1 MKTFEEWLNLFNS
14 QNFYEFNRD
23 ESGILWLKIKS
34 MIRREI
40 LEFITEQFNITLQTK
55 TQQEKFKELYGLAL
69 NNMITHK
76 DIDMILCAYNKVEI
90 QNVEQIFHNIESE
103 LYKMTYFSWGG
114 DSTNS
119 LDKQIVSYVKN
130 IYRYDEIL
138 SKIENEIADNTRNY
152 TLSSWYNNWT
162 TILTEHIFKTH
173 NKVISAIG
181 KIKSVD
187 FFIDNIPIDLKITYL
202 PKEFLKSQRKYY
214 GFGNEITLLKKIAK
228 QENLT
233 FDKTSSEETIKYR
246 ISQQI
251 KDKNNEILLA
261 ELKHIDVQNK
271 QIIDDAICNKQILA
285 QWLYENQGE
294 LRFGAENRLFI
305 ILIDSLDF
313 SASWKLKRNFH
324 IIKPKITSYLDNF
337 NKMDFAKN
345 IVDFTFHQKRYRA
358 LADIIFILK

>member
-1 MKTFEEWLNLFNS
+1 MKTFEEWLSLFNS
-14 QNFYEFNRD
+14 QNFYEFNKD

-34 MIRREI
+34 MIRKEI
-40 LEFITEQFNITLQTK
+40 LEFATNHLNVVLQTK
-55 TQQEKFKELYGLAL
+55 TQQDKFREIYKLTLS
-69 NNMITHK
+69 NIITHN
-76 DIDMILCAYNKVEI
+76 DIDKILCIYNEI
-90 QNVEQIFHNIESE
+90 EVQNIEQNFYNIESE

-130 IYRYDEIL
+130 IYKYDDIL
-138 SKIENEIADNTRNY
+138 SKIENDIAENTKNY

-162 TILTEHIFKTH
+162 IILTEHIFKTH
-173 NKVISAIG
+173 HKVVSAIG

-202 PKEFLKSQRKYY
+202 PKEFLKAQRRDYC
-214 GFGNEITLLKKIAK
+214 FGNEITILKNIAK
-228 QENLT
+228 RENLI
-233 FDKTSSEETIKYR
+233 FDKTSNEEIIKYQ

-251 KDKNNEILLA
+251 KDKNDGALLA
-261 ELKHIDVQNK
+261 ELQNINMQNK
-271 QIIDDAICNKQILA
+271 QIINDIICNKQILI

-313 SASWKLKRNFH
+313 SA
-324 IIKPKITSYLDNF
+324 
-337 NKMDFAKN
+337 
-345 IVDFTFHQKRYRA
+345 
-358 LADIIFILK
+358 